1 MLQVVAPHTLVLS
14 TVDMHVNTE
23 SVGLVVSPLSIVDIS
38 VDVHELSLTVGMV
51 LSPLARVLGTVR
63 PMLLTLAV
71 TEASLPL
78 TVVDSATLEAVRRA
92 FFTTLVGI
100 EGFLRRNSLLALFI
114 SEVLAASNVLA
125 S

>member
-1 MLQVVAPHTLVLS
+1 
-14 TVDMHVNTE
+14 MHVNTE
-23 SVGLVVSPLSIVDIS
+23 SVSLVVGPLSIVDIS
-38 VDVHELSLTVGMV
+38 INVHELSLTVGMV

-63 PMLLTLAV
+63 PMLLTLAI

-78 TVVDSATLEAVRRA
+78 TVVDGATLETIGRA
-92 FFTTLVGI
+92 FLTTLVGI
-100 EGFLRRNSLLALFI
+100 KGFLRRNSLLALFI

>member
-1 MLQVVAPHTLVLS
+1 
-14 TVDMHVNTE
+14 MHVNTE
-23 SVGLVVSPLSIVDIS
+23 SVGLVVGPLSIVDIS

-78 TVVDSATLEAVRRA
+78 TVVNSTTLETIRRA
-92 FFTTLVGI
+92 FFTSLIGI
-100 EGFLRRNSLLALFI
+100 EGFLRRNSLLAFFI

>member
-1 MLQVVAPHTLVLS
+1 
-14 TVDMHVNTE
+14 MHVNTE
-23 SVGLVVSPLSIVDIS
+23 SVSLIVGPLSIVDIS
-38 VDVHELSLTVGMV
+38 VDVHELSLTVSMV
-51 LSPLARVLGTVR
+51 LSPLARVLGTIR

-71 TEASLPL
+71 TETSLPL
-78 TVVDSATLEAVRRA
+78 TVVDGTTLEAIRWA
-92 FFTTLVGI
+92 FLTTLVGI

>member
-1 MLQVVAPHTLVLS
+1 
-14 TVDMHVNTE
+14 MHVNTE
-23 SVGLVVSPLSIVDIS
+23 SVGLVVSPLPIVDIS
-38 VDVHELSLTVGMV
+38 VDVHELSLAVSMV

-71 TEASLPL
+71 TETSLPL
-78 TVVDSATLEAVRRA
+78 TVVDSTTLETVRWA
-92 FFTTLVGI
+92 ILTTLVRI